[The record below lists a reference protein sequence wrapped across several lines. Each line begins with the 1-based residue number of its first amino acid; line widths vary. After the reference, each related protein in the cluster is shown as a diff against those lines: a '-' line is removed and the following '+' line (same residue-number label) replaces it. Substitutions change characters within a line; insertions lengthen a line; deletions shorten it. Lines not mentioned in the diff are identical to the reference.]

1 MPQLFKNKLVWLAGV
16 IVVCLIYT
24 GYQTVH
30 SNQVDFSEK
39 EKKVLEDK
47 NNIFKQKETNVKN
60 IIVQTYMVDVKG
72 AVVKPG
78 IYQVGMNNRV
88 DDAIK
93 LAGGFKSTADST
105 KVNLAQKIKDEMV
118 IYVPAKGE
126 KGLPSNDAGITNDVS
141 GQADSKKVDI
151 NHATAVEL
159 QTIPGVGP
167 SKAQKIIDYIQ
178 QKGPFTSIEQLD
190 NVSGFGPK
198 TVENIRPYV
207 IVQ

>member
-1 MPQLFKNKLVWLAGV
+1 MPQLFKNKLVWLAGF
-16 IVVCLIYT
+16 IVVCLIFT
-24 GYQTVH
+24 GYQSFH
-30 SNQVDFSEK
+30 GNQVDFSEK
-39 EKKVLEDK
+39 EKKVLDDK
-47 NNIFKQKETNVKN
+47 NNLFKQKETNVKN
-60 IIVQTYMVDVKG
+60 VIDQTYMVDVKG
-72 AVVKPG
+72 AVAQPG
-78 IYQVGMNNRV
+78 VYQVGMDNRV

-93 LAGGFKSTADST
+93 LAGGFKTTADSL

-126 KGLPSNDAGITNDVS
+126 KGSPSYDAGITNDVS
-141 GQADSKKVDI
+141 STNDSKKVDI
-151 NHATAVEL
+151 NHATSAEL

-190 NVSGFGPK
+190 NVNGFGPK

-207 IVQ
+207 IIQ

>member
-1 MPQLFKNKLVWLAGV
+1 
-16 IVVCLIYT
+16 
-24 GYQTVH
+24 
-30 SNQVDFSEK
+30 
-39 EKKVLEDK
+39 
-47 NNIFKQKETNVKN
+47 
-60 IIVQTYMVDVKG
+60 MVDVKG

-78 IYQVGMNNRV
+78 VYQVGMNNRV

-93 LAGGFKSTADST
+93 IAGGFKSTADST

-118 IYVPAKGE
+118 IYLPAKGE

-141 GQADSKKVDI
+141 GATDSKKVDI

-190 NVSGFGPK
+190 NVNGFGPK

-207 IVQ
+207 IIQ